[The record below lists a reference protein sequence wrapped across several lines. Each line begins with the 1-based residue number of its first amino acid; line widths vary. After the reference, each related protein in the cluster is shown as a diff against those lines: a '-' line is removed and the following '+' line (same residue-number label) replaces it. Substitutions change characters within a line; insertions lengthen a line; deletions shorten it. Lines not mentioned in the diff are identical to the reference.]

1 MGKQVIAHESET
13 NFVKHSTRKFLFG
26 GIAVLALAGG
36 LVIALNGSHSFLRWR
51 KFTHGN
57 KRLLQNRGFKKCI
70 PDVQYERELRD
81 QLWTYVEQSRQHGI
95 PLILKNKRDIDRLV
109 SQGILKELKQNDYY
123 VLDTMYYSYPYLVQD
138 AHKLLIEIGER
149 FQRKLENTGLE
160 CTRFTVTSVL
170 RTEESIRRLQRRNRN
185 SVRNSPHLH
194 GTTFD
199 LSYKTFFAEH
209 PLSEGEVHYLGQMLM
224 HSLYELRKEKKC
236 WVTYEV
242 WQTCLHVVS
251 R

>member
-13 NFVKHSTRKFLFG
+13 NFVKHSTCKFLFG

-36 LVIALNGSHSFLRWR
+36 LVIALNGSSSFLRWR
-51 KFTHGN
+51 KFNNGN
-57 KRLLQNRGFKKCI
+57 KLFLQNRGFRCI
-70 PDVQYERELRD
+70 PDIHYERELRD
-81 QLWTYVEQSRQHGI
+81 QLWTYAEHSKQHGI
-95 PLILKNKRDIDRLV
+95 PLIPKNKSDIDRLV
-109 SQGILKELKQNDYY
+109 SPGSLKELQQTDDY

-138 AHKLLIEIGER
+138 AHDLLIEIGER

-199 LSYKTFFAEH
+199 LSYKTFFAEQK
-209 PLSEGEVHYLGQMLM
+209 LSEGQVHYLGQMLM
-224 HSLYELRKEKKC
+224 QTLYELRKDKKC

>member
-1 MGKQVIAHESET
+1 
-13 NFVKHSTRKFLFG
+13 VKHSTRKFLFG

-36 LVIALNGSHSFLRWR
+36 IMTALNGNSSFLRWR

-57 KRLLQNRGFKKCI
+57 KLFLQNRGFRCI
-70 PDVQYERELRD
+70 PDIHYERELRD
-81 QLWTYVEQSRQHGI
+81 QLWTYAEYSKRHGI
-95 PLILKNKRDIDRLV
+95 PLIPKNKSDIDRLV
-109 SQGILKELKQNDYY
+109 SQGILKGLQKNDYY
-123 VLDTMYYSYPYLVQD
+123 ILDTMYYSYPYLVQNAD
-138 AHKLLIEIGER
+138 KLLIEIGER

-185 SVRNSPHLH
+185 SVRNSSHLH

-199 LSYKTFFAEH
+199 LSYKTFFADH
-209 PLSEGEVHYLGQMLM
+209 SLSEGEVYYLGQMLM
-224 HSLYELRKEKKC
+224 RSLYELRKEKKC

>member
-1 MGKQVIAHESET
+1 M
-13 NFVKHSTRKFLFG
+13 KHSTRKFLFG
-26 GIAVLALAGG
+26 GIAVLVLAGG
-36 LVIALNGSHSFLRWR
+36 LVTALNGNRIFLRWR

-57 KRLLQNRGFKKCI
+57 KLFLQNRGFKCI
-70 PDVQYERELRD
+70 PDIHYERELRN
-81 QLWTYVEQSRQHGI
+81 QLWEYVEHSKQHGI
-95 PLILKNKRDIDRLV
+95 PLIPKNKRDLEKLV
-109 SQGILKELKQNDYY
+109 RQGVLKELQQNDYY
-123 VLDTMYYSYPYLVQD
+123 VLDTMYYSYPYLVQE
-138 AHKLLIEIGER
+138 AHELLIEIGER

-199 LSYKTFFAEH
+199 LSYKTFFAKKQ
-209 PLSEGEVHYLGQMLM
+209 LSEGEVHYLGQMLM
-224 HSLYELRKEKKC
+224 STLWELRKEKKC

>member
-1 MGKQVIAHESET
+1 M
-13 NFVKHSTRKFLFG
+13 KHSTRIFLLGSIAVVAVAG
-26 GIAVLALAGG
+26 GIALGVDGNSNL
-36 LVIALNGSHSFLRWR
+36 LRWR

-57 KRLLQNRGFKKCI
+57 RLFLQNRGFKCLA
-70 PDVQYERELRD
+70 DVPYEQEMRD
-81 QLWTYVEQSRQHGI
+81 QLWKYFEHSQRQGI
-95 PLILKNKRDIDRLV
+95 PLVLKNKKELSLLV
-109 SQGILKELKQNDYY
+109 NQGTLKELKQNEYF
-123 VLDTMYYSYPYLVQD
+123 VLDTMYYSYPYLTED
-138 AHKLLIEIGER
+138 AHDLLIEIGER

-170 RTEESIRRLQRRNRN
+170 RTEESIRRLRRRNRN
-185 SVRNSPHLH
+185 SVRNSSHLH

-199 LSYKTFFAEH
+199 LSYKTFFTDRA
-209 PLSEGEVHYLGQMLM
+209 LSEGEVHYLGQMLM
-224 HSLYELRKEKKC
+224 RTLWELRNEKKC

>member
-1 MGKQVIAHESET
+1 
-13 NFVKHSTRKFLFG
+13 VKHSTRTFLIG
-26 GIAVLALAGG
+26 SIVVVVLAGG
-36 LVIALNGSHSFLRWR
+36 VALGVNGKSNFLRWR
-51 KFTHGN
+51 KFSYGN
-57 KRLLQNRGFKKCI
+57 RIYLQNRGFSCL
-70 PDVQYERELRD
+70 PDMHYERELHD
-81 QLWTYVEQSRQHGI
+81 QPMAYFEHSKQHGI
-95 PLILKNKRDIDRLV
+95 PLVPRNKRDLIQLV
-109 SQGILKELKQNDYY
+109 QQGVLKELQPNEYF
-123 VLDTMYYSYPYLVQD
+123 VLDTMYYSYPFLIQD
-138 AHKLLIEIGER
+138 THVLLMEIGER

-185 SVRNSPHLH
+185 SVRNSAHLH

-199 LSYKTFFAEH
+199 LSYKTFFAKKQ
-209 PLSEGEVHYLGQMLM
+209 LSEGEVHYLGQMLM
-224 HSLYELRKEKKC
+224 RTLWELRKEKKC